1 MEVFR
6 SFPASEM
13 SPMLILPPAA
23 YFHRLRGPLKKYGTT
38 SLMRQRASCGKKR
51 ANSPSQ
57 KALSAQRRAS
67 RCLKD
72 WNLPE
77 LIGLTSGPRGGGG
90 FRPILFHRRTDHRK
104 PKHGHARVPRRFP
117 SSKTPPGFSYPKI
130 CVLGSH
136 RRILSAYS
144 EMNRLTRI
152 LLDQSIEHNAE
163 SSGKIKANLLQ
174 ISVS

>member
-1 MEVFR
+1 MVR
-6 SFPASEM
+6 
-13 SPMLILPPAA
+13 
-23 YFHRLRGPLKKYGTT
+23 
-38 SLMRQRASCGKKR
+38 RASCGKKR

-57 KALSAQRRAS
+57 EALSAQRRAP

-77 LIGLTSGPRGGGG
+77 LIGLTSGPRSGGG

-104 PKHGHARVPRRFP
+104 AKHRHARVPRRFP
-117 SSKTPPGFSYPKI
+117 SSKTPPGFSYQRFA
-130 CVLGSH
+130 CSD
-136 RRILSAYS
+136 RIGASYQLIVRSTLA
-144 EMNRLTRI
+144 LI

-174 ISVS
+174 IGVC

>member
-1 MEVFR
+1 MVR
-6 SFPASEM
+6 
-13 SPMLILPPAA
+13 
-23 YFHRLRGPLKKYGTT
+23 
-38 SLMRQRASCGKKR
+38 RASCGKKR

-57 KALSAQRRAS
+57 EALSAQRRAP
-67 RCLKD
+67 RWVAE

-77 LIGLTSGPRGGGG
+77 LIGLTSGPRSGGR

-104 PKHGHARVPRRFP
+104 AKHRHARVPRRFP

-144 EMNRLTRI
+144 EMNRLARI
-152 LLDQSIEHNAE
+152 LLDQSIEHDLE
-163 SSGKIKANLLQ
+163 SSRKIKANLLQ
-174 ISVS
+174 IGVS